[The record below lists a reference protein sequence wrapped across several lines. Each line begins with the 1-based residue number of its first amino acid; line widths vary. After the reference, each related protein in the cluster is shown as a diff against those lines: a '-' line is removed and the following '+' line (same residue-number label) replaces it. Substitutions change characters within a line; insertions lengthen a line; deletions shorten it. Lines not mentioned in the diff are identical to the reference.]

1 MPVDT
6 DLVVRKM
13 RDSDINAVVA
23 LESEIFP
30 DAWPAESFRES
41 VNGPD
46 GGGLVVETRNGTSK
60 KLIAYACY
68 YSAAGETH
76 LTNIAVA
83 PDHRRQGIANRILE
97 SLYEKAKAAGSDAL
111 FLEVRASNETAM
123 KLYASHG
130 FQELYRRKNYYH
142 DPREDAVV
150 FVREFSNGAKRSDAG
165 ETANSPETQ
174 SRDIQ

>member
-1 MPVDT
+1 MSVDA
-6 DLVVRKM
+6 DIVVRKM

-30 DAWPAESFRES
+30 DAWSAESFRES
-41 VNGPD
+41 VNVPD
-46 GGGLVVETRNGTSK
+46 GGGLIVESKNGSVR

-83 PDHRRQGIANRILE
+83 PDHRRQGIADRILE
-97 SLYEKAKAAGSDAL
+97 SLYQKARASNSDAV
-111 FLEVRASNETAM
+111 FLEVRSSNESAM
-123 KLYASHG
+123 KLYESHG

-150 FVREFSNGAKRSDAG
+150 YVREISN
-165 ETANSPETQ
+165 TANNSSASEALSPLDKQ
-174 SRDIQ
+174 SRDLQ